1 MTTDDTAQNKIGEI
15 AAEMIFSKTDHV
27 EIDAETIVLLNSLQG
42 ETFTIDDKTLRFISD
57 EERHKHA
64 AAHFSGQC
72 YINDQCISEKWL
84 EIASKLAP
92 FKETLDLFLSYT
104 VNNIDPFLA
113 AAEAIVNGT
122 EDLWRVLDVVRR
134 SVSKIDVINTSSI
147 IQLCDAQ
154 HEHTKHDLMRGR
166 LFNEIGSRLET
177 FPELCCEML
186 TALRPIFR
194 EDIASLYT
202 TTIQS
207 LAKSDA
213 DTAYSEA
220 TNDLTSENNL
230 LHANALWSLGV
241 LKARGYLSEP
251 QSGTLLTHC
260 TSNIEDQ
267 VDEVRNAALQSVVK
281 GALVDDD
288 FAAEL
293 SVQIDLRNVD
303 AICFLAS
310 ELFYADFAALKS
322 NQNFNLW
329 IASFEYIPFERESI
343 VDTVVSILDKM
354 YKKGDTEQVI
364 SVIEN
369 WLIQQGYNRN
379 YPITKTLNSTTH
391 EILQDQA
398 TLSRILTVWLVSD
411 HQPLM
416 LAADEIFSHYLT
428 IDFHEPKFSM
438 DVVNNYDR
446 EDIRLLLR
454 RMLGFVDNETQLLS
468 LTLSLLETTDA
479 PKRTY
484 PFVASVLTEEI
495 GVDFPD
501 DTVKKL
507 EEVKSGTNQ
516 PELISLCDRVLKS
529 INDYREA
536 LSNLPQIKELAPN
549 PQHVERYYIERDKHM
564 REVQKEAEKD
574 SIIRQIATTIPL
586 KAGTASFSFFQGEY
600 REPSPLHPY
609 EHYIT
614 LPRRFVFDSIGLE
627 LRKMSYRHSRKGEE

>member
-1 MTTDDTAQNKIGEI
+1 MTTDDIARDKIAEI
-15 AAEMIFSKTDHV
+15 AANIIIGNNDH
-27 EIDAETIVLLNSLQG
+27 AELDDETVTLLNGSHG
-42 ETFTIDDKTLRFISD
+42 ETFTIDGNILRFDND
-57 EERHKHA
+57 EDRNKLA
-64 AAHFSGQC
+64 ASHFAQQC
-72 YINDQCISEKWL
+72 YVDNQCIPEKWL
-84 EIASKLAP
+84 EVSSQLAP
-92 FKETLDLFLSYT
+92 YKETLDKFLSNT
-104 VNNIDPFLA
+104 VNDLDPFLA
-113 AAEAIVNGT
+113 AADAIIAGT

-134 SVSKIDVINTSSI
+134 SVLIINELKVSSI

-154 HEHTKHDLMRGR
+154 HEHTKRDFMRGR
-166 LFNEIGSRLET
+166 LFNEVGSRLET
-177 FPELCCEML
+177 LPELCCEML
-186 TALRPIFR
+186 AALRPIFR

-213 DTAYSEA
+213 DTAYCEA
-220 TNDLTSENNL
+220 TNDLKSENNL

-241 LKARGYLSEP
+241 LKARGDLSES
-251 QSGTLLTHC
+251 QSETLLAQC
-260 TSNIEDQ
+260 NLRIEDQ

-288 FAAEL
+288 FAAKL
-293 SVQIDLRNVD
+293 SMQIKLRNVD

-310 ELFYADFAALKS
+310 ELFHTDLAALKS
-322 NQNFNLW
+322 NQNFNQW
-329 IASFEYIPFERESI
+329 VASFEYIPFEREGI
-343 VDTVVSILDKM
+343 VDTVDYILDKM
-354 YKKGDTEQVI
+354 YKAGDAEQVI
-364 SVIEN
+364 AAIKN
-369 WLIQQGYNRN
+369 WLIQQGYDKN
-379 YPITKTLNSTTH
+379 YPITKILNSTTH

-398 TLSRILTVWLVSD
+398 ILSRILTVWLVSD
-411 HQPLM
+411 HQPLT
-416 LAADEIFSHYLT
+416 LAADDFFSHCVT
-428 IDFHEPKFSM
+428 IRFYEPKFSM

-468 LTLSLLETTDA
+468 LTLSLLESVDA

-484 PFVASVLTEEI
+484 PFIESVLREEI
-495 GVDFPD
+495 GIDFPD

-507 EEVKSGTNQ
+507 EEVKSGTSQ

-529 INDYREA
+529 INDYRDA

-564 REVQKEAEKD
+564 REVQKKAEKD

-600 REPSPLHPY
+600 REPSPLHAY

-627 LRKMSYRHSRKGEE
+627 LRKIGYRHSRKDEE